1 MSSAATFDLTAQEQG
16 HVRTALKFLRARLG
30 GWRPL
35 AKVLRF
41 GESTVGNI
49 AAGHKAPS
57 VAVAFRIA
65 RLVKVPV
72 DDVLTGKF
80 PPPGTCPH
88 CGHCSRDFPPSAPL
102 DPGTQVRNLE

>member
-1 MSSAATFDLTAQEQG
+1 MSAAASFDLTVQEQG
-16 HVRTALKFLRARLG
+16 HVRTALKFLRARFG

-41 GESTVGNI
+41 GESTVGNM
-49 AAGHKAPS
+49 AAGHRAAS
-57 VAVAFRIA
+57 IVVAFRIA

-72 DDVLTGKF
+72 LAGRF

-88 CGHCSRDFPPSAPL
+88 CGHRREDAA
-102 DPGTQVRNLE
+102 